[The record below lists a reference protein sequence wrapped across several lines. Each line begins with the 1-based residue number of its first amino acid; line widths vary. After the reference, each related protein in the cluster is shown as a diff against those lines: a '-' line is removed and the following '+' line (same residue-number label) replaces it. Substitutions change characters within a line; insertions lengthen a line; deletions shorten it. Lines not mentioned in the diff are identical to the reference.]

1 MARKA
6 DPNIQQHITRKRM
19 SEEIFL
25 NIVDVYA
32 KEGHF
37 HLGKLTNEKQ
47 LRLIAQHL
55 RGVARILTQEYL
67 EETSND

>member
-1 MARKA
+1 
-6 DPNIQQHITRKRM
+6 M